1 MHRMIK
7 IYNSLVL
14 ENENLSS
21 NIDVLEN
28 DIEFSV
34 RELALL
40 VEQLKQ
46 TYDSEDKIRDSQHLR
61 IQNVEKMLENYG
73 VDSKNVS
80 MCLDGG

>member
-1 MHRMIK
+1 MIK